1 MNGFLLGMVKMLPWL
16 LIMSRWSKPDFNEIN
31 IYHIYKWTFR
41 WISLFFVCLF
51 VCLFVYFAF
60 SILNKWHRKL
70 KWQSRI
76 DNSETLET
84 LGTRFRM
91 NTNQNNN
98 TTQKAKHM
106 NTRNTPKQGVNL
118 CACERVNSSESD
130 KTYAV
135 LLVQ

>member
-1 MNGFLLGMVKMLPWL
+1 M
-16 LIMSRWSKPDFNEIN
+16 
-31 IYHIYKWTFR
+31 
-41 WISLFFVCLF
+41 
-51 VCLFVYFAF
+51 
-60 SILNKWHRKL
+60 LNKCNRKL

-98 TTQKAKHM
+98 TTQKARNM
-106 NTRNTPKQGVNL
+106 NTRTTPKQGVNP
-118 CACERVNSSESD
+118 CACERVNSSESY